1 MVADT
6 AKPPKMDIA
15 AWTSVEHVKGPKKDA
30 ADIMEPPKADKL
42 VKAPKMD
49 TLDIWKRDKRV
60 PKQML
65 TER

>member
-15 AWTSVEHVKGPKKDA
+15 AWTSVEH
-30 ADIMEPPKADKL
+30 PPKADKL